1 MAQNPNLIG
10 GGRLTRAEVSGDK
23 RRFEGKKLNVRTLLL
38 RLWRYMG
45 RNRLLLI
52 LAVILSSSSSL
63 LALYG
68 PKLSG
73 EAINAIDLGAGKVD
87 FDTVWRC
94 VSLMVLFYICSS
106 CLTYLL
112 NVVMIKRSRTVSKQM
127 RHDVFENLTRL
138 PVSYFDR
145 FQNR

>member
-1 MAQNPNLIG
+1 MANPNMIG
-10 GGRLTRAEVSGDK
+10 GGRLTRAEVSGDN
-23 RRFEGKKLNVRTLLL
+23 RRFEGKKLNFKELFL
-38 RLWRYMG
+38 RLWAYIG
-45 RNRLLLI
+45 RNRYLLM
-52 LAVILSSSSSL
+52 LALGLSFLSSV
-63 LALYG
+63 LALLG

-112 NVVMIKRSRTVSKQM
+112 NVVMIKLSRTVSKHWS
-127 RHDVFENLTRL
+127 RGSASPLRSL
-138 PVSYFDR
+138 R
-145 FQNR
+145 